1 MSALVLSW
9 IVSAAPTRLHR
20 AEEKQLQQQQQQLQR
35 LGPTMTARRLL
46 LPSSSS
52 STVVLATLALARASS
67 RSRCFLTVW
76 AQGVP
81 RCGGCGGCCATLA
94 SAIPWHSA
102 HEPAAA
108 AAAAAA
114 APYGREHTQP
124 NHVLS
129 PRLCVGHIAL
139 VDHTLIVRDQ
149 ACRILVHLQGVPPLV
164 PATSAQHNTTQ
175 HNTTQHSIGGLRTG
189 MAAGE
194 GGKAGG
200 WESGRAGRGEGGR
213 TGAGARSLRTTAR

>member
-108 AAAAAA
+108 AAAAT
-114 APYGREHTQP
+114 PYGREHSTESRIVTAPLCRTYSTCGSHSHRPGSSLQDTRSP
-124 NHVLS
+124 ARRPTTCACNLS
-129 PRLCVGHIAL
+129 A
-139 VDHTLIVRDQ
+139 
-149 ACRILVHLQGVPPLV
+149 
-164 PATSAQHNTTQ
+164 TQ
-175 HNTTQHSIGGLRTG
+175 HNTTQHRRAQDGDGRRRG
-189 MAAGE
+189 RE

-200 WESGRAGRGEGGR
+200 WESGRAGRGECGR

>member
-20 AEEKQLQQQQQQLQR
+20 AEEKQLQR

-67 RSRCFLTVW
+67 HSRCFLTVW

-102 HEPAAA
+102 HEAAA
-108 AAAAAA
+108 AAAAAT
-114 APYGREHTQP
+114 PYGREHSTESRFVTAPLCRTYSTCGSHSHRPGSSLQDTRSP
-124 NHVLS
+124 ARRPTTCACNLS
-129 PRLCVGHIAL
+129 A
-139 VDHTLIVRDQ
+139 
-149 ACRILVHLQGVPPLV
+149 
-164 PATSAQHNTTQ
+164 TQ